1 MNKALLS
8 LCLFGAALATANILI
23 MQRPTCSSTGTEV
36 AVADKDASSPQ
47 TEAISMAKGKP
58 AQAPKAAAKKP
69 APAPKDVQVTGS
81 VNQTDKTQRPDD
93 KKPAPVS
100 QAQLAEVSAGPAKV
114 EDEPEEWAE
123 VSLAAKVHSAPSVSA
138 PTVRYYRVGTRLK
151 VVGREPG
158 WIKVVDPTTSKEGW
172 IYEKYLTPKEGPDQK
187 QVGTPQSK
195 MPDDM
200 NVSAPAQ
207 PEPYAGSYRPRS
219 HGWRWH
225 RARRPAM
232 GFAFRI
238 YPRW

>member
-1 MNKALLS
+1 
-8 LCLFGAALATANILI
+8 
-23 MQRPTCSSTGTEV
+23 
-36 AVADKDASSPQ
+36 
-47 TEAISMAKGKP
+47 
-58 AQAPKAAAKKP
+58 
-69 APAPKDVQVTGS
+69 
-81 VNQTDKTQRPDD
+81 
-93 KKPAPVS
+93 
-100 QAQLAEVSAGPAKV
+100 
-114 EDEPEEWAE
+114 
-123 VSLAAKVHSAPSVSA
+123 
-138 PTVRYYRVGTRLK
+138 VGTRLK

-195 MPDDM
+195 IPDDM